1 MAASGGWNRRGAKHV
16 LEATNASENGKIC
29 IRVWHRRDTKQLLVA
44 ARSVDNKASTLSTVA
59 NEKKNTYQL
68 FLLGG
73 GKWRKSKSHAMSLG
87 STKAKTIR
95 PQDLDFSVFVLY
107 LLFRSPARPRE
118 KREKHKKQRRNEMR
132 LAGAWL
138 GRELA
143 AFKRVDPEL
152 PPSLS
157 PLFFHVFILFRAPS
171 HPDGVSSLN
180 YTTN

>member
-1 MAASGGWNRRGAKHV
+1 
-16 LEATNASENGKIC
+16 
-29 IRVWHRRDTKQLLVA
+29 
-44 ARSVDNKASTLSTVA
+44 
-59 NEKKNTYQL
+59 
-68 FLLGG
+68 
-73 GKWRKSKSHAMSLG
+73 
-87 STKAKTIR
+87 
-95 PQDLDFSVFVLY
+95 
-107 LLFRSPARPRE
+107 
-118 KREKHKKQRRNEMR
+118 MR

-157 PLFFHVFILFRAPS
+157 TFFFRVLILFRAP

>member
-1 MAASGGWNRRGAKHV
+1 MESSLCEARTRGHGERQNLHSGVTQATRSNYSSRRAPSITLGLDTIDRSKS
-16 LEATNASENGKIC
+16 EEKRTNLSPREKIGEKNKSRTRLFTC
-29 IRVWHRRDTKQLLVA
+29 STKQRYSNPLRERLRLL
-44 ARSVDNKASTLSTVA
+44 
-59 NEKKNTYQL
+59 
-68 FLLGG
+68 
-73 GKWRKSKSHAMSLG
+73 
-87 STKAKTIR
+87 
-95 PQDLDFSVFVLY
+95 PFVLY

-157 PLFFHVFILFRAPS
+157 TFFFRVLILFRAP